1 MQIIVGMLVSAVT
14 GLQNPRKLN
23 PGLIHSFPGLKF
35 NVGKDYVSKEVN
47 GCIVPTI
54 LKAVKFLNRYQR

>member
-23 PGLIHSFPGLKF
+23 PGLIHSFPGLRF
-35 NVGKDYVSKEVN
+35 NVGKDYVNKEVN
-47 GCIVPTI
+47 DSIYITSN
-54 LKAVKFLNRYQR
+54 FLSAIISD